1 MVGQMVN
8 CVIRSASNNH
18 MVTGKIVRQCDNPNV
33 YVLELSHMVDFVD
46 NTPGLPDVRYTYSAG
61 STMLV
66 TEKEIVR

>member
-18 MVTGKIVRQCDNPNV
+18 MVTGKIVRQCDNPSV

-46 NTPGLPDVRYTYSAG
+46 DKRYTYSAG

>member
-8 CVIRSASNNH
+8 CVIRSATDNH

-46 NTPGLPDVRYTYSAG
+46 GKRYTYAAG

-66 TEKEIVR
+66 SSSEILR